1 MNIPL
6 LVTKLHIPEPPV
18 ELVERPQLL
27 EQLNAG
33 LPGRL
38 TLISAPAGFG
48 KTSLTGQWL
57 RESGLPAAWVS
68 LDEGDNDPVRF
79 WNYLVAA
86 MQTLYPVVGAGFLAA
101 LTAPQPLPLEVML
114 TSLINELAIIP
125 QRFLLVLDDYH
136 LIRAEAVHE
145 GFTYL
150 LDNSPETI
158 HWVLATR
165 ADPPLP
171 LARLRARRQMTEI
184 RVEQMRF
191 AVDESQ
197 ELFNRMMGSGTDPA
211 GDGDI
216 GGAHRRMGG
225 RAATG
230 GSVFAASPGQAIVH

>member
-101 LTAPQPLPLEVML
+101 LTAPQPLPFEVML
-114 TSLINELAIIP
+114 TSLINELAAIP

-165 ADPPLP
+165 ADPPP
-171 LARLRARRQMTEI
+171 AVGPTARPPPDDGNPGGANALCGG
-184 RVEQMRF
+184 RVAGVVQPDDG
-191 AVDESQ
+191 AGADH
-197 ELFNRMMGSGTDPA
+197 A